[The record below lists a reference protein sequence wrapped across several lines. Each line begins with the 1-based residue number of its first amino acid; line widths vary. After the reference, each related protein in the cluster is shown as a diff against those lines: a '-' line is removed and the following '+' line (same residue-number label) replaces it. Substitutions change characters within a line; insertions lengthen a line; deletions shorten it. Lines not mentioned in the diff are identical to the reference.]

1 MFGGCRQRKGFTL
14 IELLVVIAIIAIL
27 AAILFPVF
35 AQAREKAR
43 QTSCTSNLKQL
54 GTAMMMYAQ
63 DYDES
68 YPSNWYPSDGHWAN
82 VILPYIGQGK
92 QLYTGG
98 VMICPSAAFRGWSY
112 SMSQA
117 LNRWDAGKN
126 AWVGQSMAAVSRPSD
141 VVAIGEVVQVT
152 AWKSTA
158 AQMETDKGCWG
169 GENGNGVGDKILDA
183 DSADST
189 KSCYSMP
196 RYRHSGGGTFVFGDG
211 HAKWMRKGNLR
222 WCRNISIDPPSATCL
237 Q

>member
-1 MFGGCRQRKGFTL
+1 
-14 IELLVVIAIIAIL
+14 
-27 AAILFPVF
+27 
-35 AQAREKAR
+35 
-43 QTSCTSNLKQL
+43 
-54 GTAMMMYAQ
+54 
-63 DYDES
+63 
-68 YPSNWYPSDGHWAN
+68 
-82 VILPYIGQGK
+82 
-92 QLYTGG
+92 
-98 VMICPSAAFRGWSY
+98 MICPSAAFRGWSY
-112 SMSQA
+112 SMSLA

-126 AWVGQSMAAVSRPSD
+126 AWVGQAMASLSRPAD

-158 AQMETDKGCWG
+158 AQMEADKGCWG
-169 GENGNGVGDKILDA
+169 GENGTGVGDKILDA

-211 HAKWMRKGNLR
+211 HAKWMRKGSLR